1 MPNIR
6 RSLILGALALT
17 LAVPAG
23 AGLAQEA
30 IPNSPPEL
38 RDFQLRPDPKPVAP
52 DEPLIAPVK
61 RPEPAQQQPTVIAPP
76 PPPPTQTAPPSA
88 RPTPTET
95 RPQPA
100 RAPAAAPTRSEPAA
114 QAPLQTEPASTAET
128 APAPLPE
135 TAPIDAPV
143 AAEPAPEAAPET
155 ASPAASDDRM
165 IWGGVA
171 LAALLIGGFL
181 LLRRRRRGTDE
192 AVEPFGAVEE
202 AAAPL
207 VQPSPPARP
216 VAPVPAAPAAE
227 PRPWLEVEF
236 RPGTAS
242 ATQEQTVLQFE
253 LIVRNRGDLPAHRVR
268 ITGQM
273 MNTTP
278 DLNARL
284 SEFYAEDFEPVGP
297 PRTLVPGA
305 EESFKGAL
313 AMTREELKVIQI
325 QDRSLFIPLVAVNV
339 LYDWGDGRKG
349 QTAQSYIVGR
359 ESDPP
364 AAKMAPFRLDLGP
377 RVYRKVGTRQHDL
390 KRVA

>member
-6 RSLILGALALT
+6 RSLILGTLAVT

-38 RDFQLRPDPKPVAP
+38 RDFQLRPDPKPVTP
-52 DEPLIAPVK
+52 DEPLIAPVE
-61 RPEPAQQQPTVIAPP
+61 RPAPAQTQPTLIAPP
-76 PPPPTQTAPPSA
+76 PPPVTQPAPTSA
-88 RPTPTET
+88 RPIPTET
-95 RPQPA
+95 RPQPV
-100 RAPAAAPTRSEPAA
+100 RERAAAPTRSEPAT
-114 QAPLQTEPASTAET
+114 QAPLQTEPVATTET

-135 TAPIDAPV
+135 AAPIEAPI
-143 AAEPAPEAAPET
+143 AAEPAPEAGPEAT
-155 ASPAASDDRM
+155 SPAASENWM
-165 IWGGVA
+165 LWGGGA
-171 LAALLIGGFL
+171 LALLLTGGFL
-181 LLRRRRRGTDE
+181 LLRRRRTGE
-192 AVEPFGAVEE
+192 AAEPFGAVET

-216 VAPVPAAPAAE
+216 VPAVPATPAAE

-284 SEFYAEDFEPVGP
+284 SEFYAEDFEPVGA

>member
-6 RSLILGALALT
+6 RSLILGTLAVT

-52 DEPLIAPVK
+52 DEPLIAPVE
-61 RPEPAQQQPTVIAPP
+61 RPAPAQTQPTVIAPP
-76 PPPPTQTAPPSA
+76 PPPVTQPAPTSA
-88 RPTPTET
+88 RPTPTE
-95 RPQPA
+95 A
-100 RAPAAAPTRSEPAA
+100 RLQAVREPAAAPTRSEPAT
-114 QAPLQTEPASTAET
+114 QAPLQTEPVATTET
-128 APAPLPE
+128 APAPLAE
-135 TAPIDAPV
+135 AAPIEAPI
-143 AAEPAPEAAPET
+143 AAQPAPEAAPET
-155 ASPAASDDRM
+155 ASAAASDGWM
-165 IWGGVA
+165 IWGGGA
-171 LAALLIGGFL
+171 LAILLIGGLL
-181 LLRRRRRGTDE
+181 LLRRRGTGE
-192 AVEPFGAVEE
+192 AVEPFGAVKV

-216 VAPVPAAPAAE
+216 VPSVLATHAAE

-284 SEFYAEDFEPVGP
+284 SEFYAEDFEPVGA

>member
-1 MPNIR
+1 MPNIP
-6 RSLILGALALT
+6 RSLILGTLAVT

-38 RDFQLRPDPKPVAP
+38 RDFQLRPDPKPVTP
-52 DEPLIAPVK
+52 DEPLIAPVE
-61 RPEPAQQQPTVIAPP
+61 RPAPAQTQPTVIPP
-76 PPPPTQTAPPSA
+76 PPPPVTQPAPTSA
-88 RPTPTET
+88 RPTPAEA
-95 RPQPA
+95 RPQPV
-100 RAPAAAPTRSEPAA
+100 RERAAAPTRSEPAM
-114 QAPLQTEPASTAET
+114 QAPLQTEPVPTIET
-128 APAPLPE
+128 APAPLPQA
-135 TAPIDAPV
+135 APIEAPI
-143 AAEPAPEAAPET
+143 AAEPAPEAAPEA
-155 ASPAASDDRM
+155 ASPAASENWM
-165 IWGGVA
+165 LWGGGA
-171 LAALLIGGFL
+171 LALLLTGGFL
-181 LLRRRRRGTDE
+181 LLRRRRTGE
-192 AVEPFGAVEE
+192 AVEPFGAVEG

-216 VAPVPAAPAAE
+216 VPAAPATPAAE

-284 SEFYAEDFEPVGP
+284 SEFYAEDFEPVGA